1 MIPMMMVS
9 YHDNFYL
16 KHLFW
21 GGTVG
26 LISLSLCPL
35 INSVSIPVLYE
46 ALLGTG
52 AMVGSLSAYAYTN
65 DNGQFLNMRSFLALG
80 LATMIGASIVMM
92 FKPSTFLMNFYLY
105 GGLALFGGY
114 VLYDTQLLM
123 ARARNSQNF
132 DPINSSFGLYLDAIN
147 IFIRL
152 L

>member
-1 MIPMMMVS
+1 MNPWVNFFGTLACMIPMMMVS

-65 DNGQFLNMRSFLALG
+65 DNGQFLNMRSFLGILI
-80 LATMIGASIVMM
+80 LC
-92 FKPSTFLMNFYLY
+92 FLISL
-105 GGLALFGGY
+105 
-114 VLYDTQLLM
+114 
-123 ARARNSQNF
+123 
-132 DPINSSFGLYLDAIN
+132 SF
-147 IFIRL
+147 
-152 L
+152 